1 MKKIILTLLLSVI
14 VLTLSACSSGD
25 KNAFS
30 ELRSKVEAAGYEVSE
45 AYVDANFED
54 VVSAFTVKVNFD
66 ANTVATIPVIL
77 TKSERA
83 AKKNCEKFGD
93 DGIKLPVQ
101 NGKIFSYPGRDYP
114 EEVITLITHII
125 NGEEIPEN
133 LSK

>member
-1 MKKIILTLLLSVI
+1 MKKIIPALLLSVI
-14 VLTLSACSSGD
+14 ILALSACTSGD
-25 KNAFS
+25 TKAFD
-30 ELRSKVEAAGYEVSE
+30 ELRSRVVAAGYEVSD

-83 AKKNCEKFGD
+83 AKNNCEKFGD
-93 DGIKLPVQ
+93 DSIKLPIQ
-101 NGKIFSYPGRDYP
+101 NGKVFSYPGRDYP
-114 EEVITLITHII
+114 EDVITLITHII

-133 LSK
+133 PHQ

>member
-1 MKKIILTLLLSVI
+1 MKKIIPALLLSVI
-14 VLTLSACSSGD
+14 ILALSACTSGD
-25 KNAFS
+25 TKAFD
-30 ELRSKVEAAGYEVSE
+30 ELRSRVEAAGYEVSD

-83 AKKNCEKFGD
+83 AKNNCEKFGD
-93 DGIKLPVQ
+93 DSIKLPIQ
-101 NGKIFSYPGRDYP
+101 NGKVFSYPGRDYP
-114 EEVITLITHII
+114 EDVITLITHII

-133 LSK
+133 PHQ